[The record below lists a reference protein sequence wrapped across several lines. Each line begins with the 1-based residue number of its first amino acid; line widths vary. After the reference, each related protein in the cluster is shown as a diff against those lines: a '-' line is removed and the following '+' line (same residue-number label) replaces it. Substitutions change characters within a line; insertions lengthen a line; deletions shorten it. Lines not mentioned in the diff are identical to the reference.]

1 MLLNRREDEISDYH
15 TPWGESHPVYD
26 IEPDAQVEI
35 KVTAQDGVTDSV
47 YRVVVYSRPV
57 EQTNQGSGEK
67 LDSVS
72 TGIPH
77 FGDLWLQDADDNYY
91 KTDFDTTY
99 QMSKGGVHKLNL
111 KASVP
116 AGVNLF
122 VGYTWRVDSVSNGS
136 DSIWTVYSNGS
147 VQAYPAG
154 DTAFIVRLLN
164 NKDGLL
170 KTYNIA
176 LKHPDYSLSRFV
188 LSKDAAGSTPMES
201 DSEGRYTVEFDV
213 DSVYLSFAAND
224 TSFNSGNFDVAALG
238 KVGRKIEVKDAKEY
252 EHKYKLGLEEA
263 GLSRTFLFTVQDGN
277 NSKKYTAVVKR
288 TIDFSL
294 KNFSLKIGDKTV
306 DVDPK
311 KLEAVKVPAT
321 VNFVDI
327 EVEADPVSDLVTAV
341 KSVVGTDGSYVARVR
356 LYVKAVRMKAKR
368 NIRLAC

>member
-1 MLLNRREDEISDYH
+1 MTVARTKVTTPTAESWKTAFEHVADDKSRDSVLLDKFDATSPVLSGKYVANDSVDVGDKVTLRLEKTSPLSTVVVKQKGDEISDYH

-57 EQTNQGSGEK
+57 EQANQGSGEK

-111 KASVP
+111 KASVH

-122 VGYTWRVDSVSNGS
+122 VGYKWRADSVHNGS

-170 KTYNIA
+170 KT
-176 LKHPDYSLSRFV
+176 
-188 LSKDAAGSTPMES
+188 
-201 DSEGRYTVEFDV
+201 
-213 DSVYLSFAAND
+213 
-224 TSFNSGNFDVAALG
+224 
-238 KVGRKIEVKDAKEY
+238 
-252 EHKYKLGLEEA
+252 
-263 GLSRTFLFTVQDGN
+263 
-277 NSKKYTAVVKR
+277 
-288 TIDFSL
+288 
-294 KNFSLKIGDKTV
+294 
-306 DVDPK
+306 
-311 KLEAVKVPAT
+311 
-321 VNFVDI
+321 
-327 EVEADPVSDLVTAV
+327 
-341 KSVVGTDGSYVARVR
+341 
-356 LYVKAVRMKAKR
+356 
-368 NIRLAC
+368 